1 MIHRRETVS
10 QLQTSSSQ
18 HIFIAYF
25 ANICHVS
32 GNTSDLNSITC
43 SNVSTAVVCQNECSI
58 GRQREVSVEEMH
70 FTEVVN
76 W

>member
-1 MIHRRETVS
+1 MIYCRETGS

-18 HIFIAYF
+18 HIIIAYF

-32 GNTSDLNSITC
+32 GNTSGLNSITR
-43 SNVSTAVVCQNECSI
+43 SNVSTAAVCQNERSI
-58 GRQREVSVEEMH
+58 GRQREVSVEEMN
-70 FTEVVN
+70 FTELIN